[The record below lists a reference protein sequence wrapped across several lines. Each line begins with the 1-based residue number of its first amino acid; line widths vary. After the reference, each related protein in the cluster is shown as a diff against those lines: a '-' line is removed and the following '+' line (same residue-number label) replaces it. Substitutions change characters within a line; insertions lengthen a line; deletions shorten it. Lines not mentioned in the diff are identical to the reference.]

1 MHLEWLGITYFRIV
15 CKKVSDAVYGRGAIL
30 FLYFILRCIA
40 LFHWSDICDCLIVA
54 NKESEGGIAPSA
66 KLSNQR
72 IRVTA
77 AAAAAVAERE
87 SEKNR
92 RKMLSQVIYFL

>member
-40 LFHWSDICDCLIVA
+40 LFHWPDICDCLIVA

-66 KLSNQR
+66 KLSNHR
-72 IRVTA
+72 IRVT